1 MRPASPA
8 LAGLAVVLL
17 STAGL
22 AAPQAPAFRSGTE
35 RVRVDVLVTDDGEP
49 VMGLGARDFRVLDN
63 GVAQKAELL
72 EAGGPVKV
80 ILVLD
85 TSSSV
90 KGARFEQLVAAS
102 GKLLDNLKPADQ
114 VGLLTF
120 SERLDELVPLTA
132 EHDGVRAMLGRVV
145 PGRRTALFD
154 AVFAG
159 LSLGAGDSGRW
170 LVLVFSDGHDT
181 ASWLSARR
189 VLEAARRSSLVV
201 CGVTVGEGSGD
212 DSRWFI
218 ESVADATGGRV
229 AAATSDHDLSRLFVD
244 VLNEFRSRYV
254 LTYVPQGVKRGDG
267 WHALDVKLPGAR
279 GRVTARRGYT
289 STME

>member
-1 MRPASPA
+1 MRQIPGAFAAHA
-8 LAGLAVVLL
+8 LLL
-17 STAGL
+17 VAGL
-22 AAPQAPAFRSGTE
+22 AAAQVPTFKGGTE
-35 RVRVDVLVTDDGEP
+35 RVRVDVLVTDEGEP
-49 VMGLGARDFRVLDN
+49 VMGLRARDFRVLDN

-72 EAGGPVKV
+72 EAGGPIKV
-80 ILVLD
+80 LLVLD

-90 KGARFEQLVAAS
+90 RGVRFEQLVAAS

-120 SERLDELVPLTA
+120 SERLDQLVPVTT
-132 EHDGVRAMLGRVV
+132 EQDRVRAMLSRVT

-170 LVLVFSDGHDT
+170 LVLVFSDGRDT
-181 ASWLSARR
+181 ASWLSARN

-201 CGVTVGEGSGD
+201 CGVTVGEGGRD
-212 DSRWFI
+212 ESRWFI
-218 ESVADATGGRV
+218 ESIADATGGRV
-229 AAATSDHDLSRLFVD
+229 ARATSDDELSGLFVG

-254 LTYVPQGVKRGDG
+254 LTYVPEGVKRGDG
-267 WHALDVKLPGAR
+267 WHALEVKLPRAR
-279 GRVTARRGYT
+279 GHVTARRGYI
-289 STME
+289 STRE

>member
-1 MRPASPA
+1 MRPAPRV
-8 LAGLAVVLL
+8 LASLGLALL
-17 STAGL
+17 STTGST
-22 AAPQAPAFRSGTE
+22 AAQAPTFKGGTE
-35 RVRVDVLVTDDGEP
+35 RVRVDVLVTDEGEP

-63 GVAQKAELL
+63 GVVQKPDLL
-72 EAGGPVKV
+72 EAGGPIKV
-80 ILVLD
+80 LLVLD

-90 KGARFEQLVAAS
+90 KGVRFEQLVAAS
-102 GKLLDNLKPADQ
+102 GKLLDALKPADQ

-120 SERLDELVPLTA
+120 SERLDQLVPLTT
-132 EHDGVRAMLGRVV
+132 EHARVRDMLGRVR

-170 LVLVFSDGHDT
+170 LVLIFSDGRDT

-201 CGVTVGEGSGD
+201 CGVTVGEGSNA
-212 DSRWFI
+212 SRVFI
-218 ESVADATGGRV
+218 DSVADVTGGRV
-229 AAATSDHDLSRLFVD
+229 AAATSDHELSRLFLG

-254 LTYVPQGVKRGDG
+254 LTYVPEGVKRGDG
-267 WHALDVKLPGAR
+267 WHELEVKLPRAR
-279 GRVTARRGYT
+279 GRVTARRGYL
-289 STME
+289 STTE

>member
-1 MRPASPA
+1 MRPAPRV
-8 LAGLAVVLL
+8 LASLGLALL
-17 STAGL
+17 STTGS
-22 AAPQAPAFRSGTE
+22 AAAQAPTFKGGTE
-35 RVRVDVLVTDDGEP
+35 RVRVDVLVTDEGEP

-63 GVAQKAELL
+63 GVMQKPDLL
-72 EAGGPVKV
+72 EAGGPIKV
-80 ILVLD
+80 LLVLD

-90 KGARFEQLVAAS
+90 KGVRFEQLVAAS
-102 GKLLDNLKPADQ
+102 GKLLDALKPADQ

-120 SERLDELVPLTA
+120 SERLDQLVPLTT
-132 EHDGVRAMLGRVV
+132 EHDRVRDMLGRVR

-170 LVLVFSDGHDT
+170 LVLIFSDGRDT

-201 CGVTVGEGSGD
+201 CGVTVGEGSNA
-212 DSRWFI
+212 SRVFI
-218 ESVADATGGRV
+218 DSVADVTGGRV
-229 AAATSDHDLSRLFVD
+229 AEATSDHELSRLFVG

-254 LTYVPQGVKRGDG
+254 LTYVPEGVKRGDG
-267 WHALDVKLPGAR
+267 WHELEVKLPRAR
-279 GRVTARRGYT
+279 GRVTARRGYL
-289 STME
+289 STTE